1 MIHSVV
7 LLGLLSVFVL
17 SGCAVIDSDAVL
29 PSYGRRVDR
38 EDTTEN
44 EGSFFLGSSP
54 RYEHSENRA
63 DVQNSGEG
71 KNTGAT
77 RDVETRKL
85 TSTARSYLGVPYRY
99 GGTTR
104 RGMDCSG
111 FVYRVYRDLG
121 YDSFQRVSSQTLYR
135 MGRRTQR
142 HRLQAGDLC
151 FFSSSGRINH
161 VGFYLGNNTFIH
173 ASSSRGIIITSLDD
187 PYWSKKSAGF
197 RTLDVE

>member
-1 MIHSVV
+1 MIHSVT

-29 PSYGRRVDR
+29 PSHVERVDR
-38 EDTTEN
+38 KDSVEADQ
-44 EGSFFLGSSP
+44 SFLLGSSP
-54 RYEHSENRA
+54 RYEHSANRE
-63 DVQNSGEG
+63 DVQDSGDGE
-71 KNTGAT
+71 NTGTT

-111 FVYRVYRDLG
+111 LVYRVYRDLG
-121 YDSFQRVSSQTLYR
+121 YDSFQRVSSQSLYR

-142 HRLQAGDLC
+142 HRLQPGDLC

-161 VGFYLGNNTFIH
+161 VGFYMGNNTFIH
-173 ASSSRGIIITSLDD
+173 ASSSRGVIITSLDD

-197 RTLDVE
+197 RTLDIE